1 MTKLYN
7 EVPQLNLQC
16 LHVDDKMFIVY
27 FWINFVI
34 HASTS
39 IFAFKWHIINLMK
52 EGKKEK
58 RRRME
63 TRRSKNNKL
72 KKQ

>member
-1 MTKLYN
+1 
-7 EVPQLNLQC
+7 VHC
-16 LHVDDKMFIVY
+16 LFGSI
-27 FWINFVI
+27 FVI